1 MTLLELLVKELP
13 KCGGWPEGATVAVQ
27 DGYKRCV
34 VPGKVKFAGTG
45 CAISFRGDNWSG
57 SWRYPGFR
65 DFKASYLATDYEVA
79 VVSRDQYEAA
89 LTQRQPVES
98 WNGEGLPPVGCECET
113 IHRSCDS
120 WQQIKVVAVNGGAVF
135 GFWNA
140 GNTPCALPVDVYQFR
155 PTRTEADKKRD
166 EAVNEM
172 VEIYRSGLG
181 TTEHVFQELYDAIA
195 EGKIP
200 GVKLEA

>member
-1 MTLLELLVKELP
+1 MREVRMAKMVRADEIVVGDVLVKMLD
-13 KCGGWPEGATVAVQ
+13 GWLRAG
-27 DGYKRCV
+27 V
-34 VPGKVKFAGTG
+34 V
-45 CAISFRGDNWSG
+45 
-57 SWRYPGFR
+57 
-65 DFKASYLATDYEVA
+65 LA
-79 VVSRDQYEAA
+79 
-89 LTQRQPVES
+89 QRQPVES

-155 PTRTEADKKRD
+155 PILTEADKKRD

-172 VEIYRSGLG
+172 VHIYRSGLG
-181 TTEHVFQELYDAIA
+181 TTEYVFQEIYDAIA

-200 GVKLEA
+200 GVKLEG